1 MNHPPVITTMLL
13 ALNLICTVSFLG
25 YGFSC
30 LASER
35 MAREF
40 ERFGLAKFRRLTG
53 ALQLLG
59 GAGLIVGFQLPVVG
73 AIAAGG
79 LALQMLLGFGV
90 RLKIRDRLVL
100 CLPALIYLV
109 LCALLCSLYLAKIFR

>member
-1 MNHPPVITTMLL
+1 MFF
-13 ALNLICTVSFLG
+13 ALNLFCTVSFLG

-30 LASER
+30 LTSEH
-35 MAREF
+35 MVREF
-40 ERFGLAKFRRLTG
+40 ERFGLAKFRLLTG
-53 ALQLLG
+53 TLQLIG
-59 GAGLIVGFQLPVVG
+59 GAGLLIGLQLPVVG

-90 RLKIRDRLVL
+90 RLKIRDRLVF

-109 LCALLCSLYLAKIFR
+109 ITALLCSLYLDKLFR